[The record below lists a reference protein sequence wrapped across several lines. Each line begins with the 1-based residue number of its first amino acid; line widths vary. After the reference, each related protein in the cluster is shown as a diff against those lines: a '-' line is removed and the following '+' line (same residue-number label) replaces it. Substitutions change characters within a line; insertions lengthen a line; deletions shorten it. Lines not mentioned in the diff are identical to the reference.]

1 MEQIP
6 GLSGVARPHRNRKPH
21 DVHRGEA
28 RNRECPDQPTELRV
42 LRVLARLVKKPVL
55 AEHGERFAERG
66 RPLGLAPVPR
76 APPRREV
83 AARPRDAWQITHR
96 RPVLPHA
103 STNTYARTTQHS
115 WTHT

>member
-42 LRVLARLVKKPVL
+42 LRVLARLVKKPAI
-55 AEHGERFAERG
+55 AEPGERFAARG
-66 RPLGLAPVPR
+66 RPLGPAPAHPD
-76 APPRREV
+76 PTGREV
-83 AARPRDAWQITHR
+83 EARARDAWQLPQ
-96 RPVLPHA
+96 RPLDLPDPSPPPA
-103 STNTYARTTQHS
+103 PR
-115 WTHT
+115 